1 MSSLHF
7 AQKKTPAGEDGYS
20 DSRHLS
26 WTSERVECL
35 LSVVFFVWRSNSLIN
50 LKFLRTPF
58 FFSVDCTCKL
68 LFNYFFILNV
78 FSVWLNIVMDFA
90 DYGLFCVNLPCI
102 TTHTHTH
109 TIATTVAVFTHICDS
124 ASPFADSVSP
134 QVVECVWLCCDTTVC
149 TLRVSGSRAQCTL
162 LLTPSAGTV

>member
-7 AQKKTPAGEDGYS
+7 AQKKKTPAGEDGYS

-35 LSVVFFVWRSNSLIN
+35 LSVVFFVWCSNSLIN

-58 FFSVDCTCKL
+58 FPLTALVNFYSII
-68 LFNYFFILNV
+68 FYF

-102 TTHTHTH
+102 T
-109 TIATTVAVFTHICDS
+109 TTVAVFTHICDS